1 MSVRRFF
8 ITHLIPALDEFLVS
22 SSNRD
27 IDHGADIASA
37 ARLAEILNSLP
48 ERVKLE
54 VPCPIKVKKHTS
66 TKLYRESTWTECPA
80 YEYVCDFAIAY
91 KHETVS
97 RQGRTIDRLDKI
109 HPRAAF
115 CIYKDSQGE
124 YSSTQKLLWM
134 RLLAGSAV
142 DLRRALVES
151 AKYWTNELVQFQIV
165 EPIDPNRFLYSEHI
179 SRAEAAK
186 LANLRLH
193 QIAGENYGNLF
204 HVLEY
209 DYDSGYLRVPEPG
222 KVFEISE
229 EIDVLT
235 ADSPFMQPK

>member
-8 ITHLIPALDEFLVS
+8 ITQLIPALDEFLVS

-48 ERVKLE
+48 ERIKLE
-54 VPCPIKVKKHTS
+54 VPCPIKATKYVS
-66 TKLYRESTWTECPA
+66 TKRYRESTWADCPA

-97 RQGRTIDRLDKI
+97 RQGRTIDRLDRI

-115 CIYKDSQGE
+115 CIYKDSEGE
-124 YSSTQKLLWM
+124 YNSTQKLLWM
-134 RLLAGSAV
+134 RLLNGSAV

-151 AKYWTNELVQFQIV
+151 AKYWTNELVQFHLV
-165 EPIDPNRFLYSEHI
+165 EPIEPNRFLYSEHI
-179 SRAEAAK
+179 SRPEAAK
-186 LANLRLH
+186 LPNLRLH

-209 DYDSGYLRVPEPG
+209 DYNSGYLRVPEPG
-222 KVFEISE
+222 KVFEISM
-229 EIDVLT
+229 DVDIHT
-235 ADSPFMQPK
+235 ADSPFVRPA